1 MAGGLDKPVVH
12 FVHSEQNHKASQSIL
27 TAVGLA
33 SLQPRAV
40 ALLRMAMVEP
50 TKPAVRASPPRV
62 VGRNGGGRQ
71 TKEFIG

>member
-40 ALLRMAMVEP
+40 ASAE
-50 TKPAVRASPPRV
+50 
-62 VGRNGGGRQ
+62 NGDGGARQ
-71 TKEFIG
+71 TRRARLPAKGSGP